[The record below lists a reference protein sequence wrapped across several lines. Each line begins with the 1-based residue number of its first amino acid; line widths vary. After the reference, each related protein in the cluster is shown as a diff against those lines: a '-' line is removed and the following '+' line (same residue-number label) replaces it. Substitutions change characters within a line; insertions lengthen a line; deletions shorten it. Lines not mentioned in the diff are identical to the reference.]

1 MLDAL
6 CRDIRGYRLRD
17 MLGAIEEWQHATGT
31 ERDFWRRTALNRVA
45 EFRRLHL
52 RPERAAFDASVRRNH
67 QHRRAA

>member
-6 CRDIRGYRLRD
+6 CRDIRAYRLRD

-31 ERDFWRRTALNRVA
+31 ERDFWRDTARRRIA

-52 RPERAAFDASVRRNH
+52 LPERAAFEATVARS
-67 QHRRAA
+67 QIRRAA